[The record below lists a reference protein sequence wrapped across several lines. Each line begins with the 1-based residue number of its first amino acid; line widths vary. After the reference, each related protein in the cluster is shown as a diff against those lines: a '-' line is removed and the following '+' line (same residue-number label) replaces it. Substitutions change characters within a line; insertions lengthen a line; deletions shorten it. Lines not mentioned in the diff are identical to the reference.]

1 MNKTRT
7 ILAAC
12 IAALMLEGGPAGA
25 APASAPPSFVPA
37 PGVPEPRLPA
47 QSIIVTG
54 RGTVE
59 ATPDRAIVTVG
70 AQVTRPTAQE
80 AQERT
85 SATMTQVLRQVT
97 ALGIPRERIQTVEIN
112 LYPQRRPQ
120 SGEISGYQAVQRAA
134 ITVDDLAL
142 VGRVFDAAVTAG
154 ANLLDGVSF
163 TLRDPSAARTHAFAA
178 AVQDARATANALAAA
193 AGVTVLR
200 VVRIEEMG
208 ASIPVR
214 GRALQAAPEAATP
227 VLPGTL
233 SVSVQVRAVF
243 AF

>member
-25 APASAPPSFVPA
+25 APASAPSFVPA
-37 PGVPEPRLPA
+37 AGVPAPRLPA

-208 ASIPVR
+208 VSIPVR
-214 GRALQAAPEAATP
+214 GRTLQAAPEATTP

>member
-25 APASAPPSFVPA
+25 APASAPTFVPA
-37 PGVPEPRLPA
+37 PGVPAPRLPA

-112 LYPQRRPQ
+112 LYPQRRPP

-163 TLRDPSAARTHAFAA
+163 TLRDPSAARTHAFAT

-193 AGVTVLR
+193 AGVTVLG

-208 ASIPVR
+208 VSIPVR
-214 GRALQAAPEAATP
+214 GRALQAAPEATTP